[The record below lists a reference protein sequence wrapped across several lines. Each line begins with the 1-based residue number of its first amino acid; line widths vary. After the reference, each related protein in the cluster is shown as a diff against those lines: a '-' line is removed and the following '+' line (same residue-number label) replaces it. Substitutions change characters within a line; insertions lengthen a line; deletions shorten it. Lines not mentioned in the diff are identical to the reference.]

1 MPEKLTL
8 KKICDQFG
16 MEVLAGADK
25 LETKTV
31 NVYGLNRAGLEL
43 TGFFVPVPNSNSA
56 RRILL
61 LSSKEGAY
69 VKQLDEKT
77 REERYENL
85 MLDSVPGIIVTQK
98 FSDLSRIT
106 KVAKAKGFPLLKVK
120 TESTSE
126 LTQKILDYF
135 DNFFAPQIEEHG
147 SLVNIY
153 GQGVLIVG
161 KSGIGKSEMVIEL
174 IKNNH
179 LFVGDDRI
187 IITNKSSVLYGRS
200 HPILKNLIEVR
211 GIGIMD
217 ISKANGYQAIMDTT
231 TIDLIVELFSFEQN
245 KLDDSERLDAHYQTK
260 NVLGV
265 DVPFIRIPVSSG
277 RNISTILEA
286 AVGQLKLVKSGDAED
301 IVKVMDERINQE
313 QGSKG
318 SGVN

>member
-16 MEVLAGADK
+16 MEVLAGTDK
-25 LETKTV
+25 LATKTV

-43 TGFFVPVPNSNSA
+43 TGFFVPVPNSNNA
-56 RRILL
+56 RRMLL
-61 LSSKEGAY
+61 LSSKEAVY
-69 VKQLDEKT
+69 IQQFDEPT
-77 REERYENL
+77 REERYEKL

-98 FSDLSRIT
+98 FGDLATIT
-106 KVAKAKGFPLLKVK
+106 KVAQAKNFPLLKVE

-135 DNFFAPQIEEHG
+135 DNFFAPHTEIHG

-153 GQGVLIVG
+153 GQGVLITG

-217 ISKANGYQAIMDTT
+217 MSKTIGYQAIMDVTNV
-231 TIDLIVELFSFEQN
+231 DLLVELFPFEQN
-245 KLDDSERLDAHYQTK
+245 QLDDSERLDAHYQTK
-260 NVLGV
+260 NMLGV

-277 RNISTILEA
+277 RNISTIVEA
-286 AVGQLKLVKSGDAED
+286 AVGQLKLVKSGNAED
-301 IVKVMDERINQE
+301 IVQLMNQRINQE
-313 QGSKG
+313 QGNEG
-318 SGVN
+318 GETN

>member
-43 TGFFVPVPNSNSA
+43 TGFFVPVPNSNNA
-56 RRILL
+56 RRMLL

-69 VKQLDEKT
+69 IQQLDEKT
-77 REERYENL
+77 RAQRYEKL
-85 MLDSVPGIIVTQK
+85 MLDSIPGIIVTQK
-98 FSDLSRIT
+98 FDDLVTIT
-106 KVAKAKGFPLLKVK
+106 KVAKGKDFPLLKVEA
-120 TESTSE
+120 ESTSE
-126 LTQKILDYF
+126 LTQKVLDYF
-135 DNFFAPQIEEHG
+135 DNFFAPQTEIHG

-153 GQGVLIVG
+153 GQGVLITG

-187 IITNKSSVLYGRS
+187 VVTNKSSVLYGRS
-200 HPILKNLIEVR
+200 HPILQNLIEVR

-217 ISKANGYQAIMDTT
+217 MSKTNGYQAIMDVT
-231 TIDLIVELFSFEQN
+231 TIDLVVELFSFEQN
-245 KLDDSERLDAHYQTK
+245 KLDDSERLDAHYQTQ
-260 NVLGV
+260 NLLGV

-277 RNISTILEA
+277 RSISTIVEA
-286 AVGQLKLVKSGDAED
+286 AVGQLKLVKSGNAED
-301 IVKVMDERINQE
+301 IVQLMDERINQE
-313 QGSKG
+313 QGNEG
-318 SGVN
+318 SETN